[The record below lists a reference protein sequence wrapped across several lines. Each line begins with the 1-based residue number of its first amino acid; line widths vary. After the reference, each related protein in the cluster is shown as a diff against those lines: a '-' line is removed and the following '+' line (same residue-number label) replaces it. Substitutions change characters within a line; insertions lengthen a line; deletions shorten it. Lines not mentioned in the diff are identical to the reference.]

1 MDAIKIIDHFYPA
14 GDPARE
20 ILLRHSTQVRDKAL
34 AILDASG
41 LAGIDRTVVS
51 NGAMLH
57 DLGIRTCHAPD
68 IGCSGTA
75 HYLTHGIAGAEMLRE
90 YGKIC
95 GENLEVYARICER
108 HTGTGLSA
116 AEIISRALPLPPRD
130 LMPETMEEKLICLA
144 DKFFSKSGNFS
155 EKPLAKV
162 RASIARF
169 GAENADRFETLLT
182 LFKFNGGCLPQ

>member
-20 ILLRHSTQVRDKAL
+20 ILLLHSTQVRDKAL

-57 DLGIRTCHAPD
+57 DLGIRACHAPD
-68 IGCSGTA
+68 IGCSGTE

-144 DKFFSKSGNFS
+144 DKFFSKSGNFA